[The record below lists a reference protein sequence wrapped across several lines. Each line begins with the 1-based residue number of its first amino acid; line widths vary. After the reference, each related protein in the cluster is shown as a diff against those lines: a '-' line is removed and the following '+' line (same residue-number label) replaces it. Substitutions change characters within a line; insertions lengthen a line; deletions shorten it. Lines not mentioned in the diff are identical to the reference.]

1 MTAARAFKKN
11 WGRYTDMGAAFLDN
25 LQGLETLKNFDA
37 DDRAAAEMDKKA
49 EGFRVMTMRVLQIQL
64 RSLTAMDIVAYGGAA
79 AGIGVALW
87 QYAPPQ
93 EPAPP
98 AGLRLCSPPTCPV
111 RSPTWP
117 TACNT

>member
-1 MTAARAFKKN
+1 
-11 WGRYTDMGAAFLDN
+11 MGAAFLDN

-79 AGIGVALW
+79 AGIGVASMAVRA
-87 QYAPPQ
+87 YRRDAFARM
-93 EPAPP
+93 PAPSGWSP
-98 AGLRLCSPPTCPV
+98 IALAAHLPGALRL
-111 RSPTWP
+111 RWP